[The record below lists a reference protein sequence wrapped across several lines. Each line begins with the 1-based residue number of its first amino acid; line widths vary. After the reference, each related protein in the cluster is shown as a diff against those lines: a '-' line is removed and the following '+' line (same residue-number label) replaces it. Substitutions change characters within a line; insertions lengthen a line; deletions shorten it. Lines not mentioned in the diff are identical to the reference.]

1 MKCLYYL
8 APGVDSAQRISDDLP
23 AVGIDDFFLHVIA
36 KDESGLKKR
45 AIHSGNYLETLDIV
59 REGLIGAGFGLVAGL
74 VGTALLDRLGPFG
87 HLPGVVYVALVAV
100 ATMFG
105 AWVGGL
111 LGVEKENKKLERFHD
126 DIEAGRFLI
135 LIYAR
140 KHQEHAVTE
149 MMSARHPEAELSGVD
164 THFVNPFSA
173 LQHRRRGSGR
183 QAGVA

>member
-8 APGVDSAQRISDDLP
+8 APGVDSAQRISDDLHSI
-23 AVGIDDFFLHVIA
+23 GIDDFFLHVIA
-36 KDESGLKKR
+36 SDESGLKKR
-45 AIHSGNYLETLDIV
+45 QIHSGNYLETLDIV
-59 REGLIGAGFGLVAGL
+59 REGVLGAGAGFVTGL
-74 VGTALLDRLGPFG
+74 VGTALLDRFGPFG

-140 KHQEHAVTE
+140 KNQEETVTE
-149 MMSARHPEAELSGVD
+149 MMHVRHPEAELSGID
-164 THFVNPFSA
+164 SHFVNPFSV

-183 QAGVA
+183 QADVA